1 VFKLEVT
8 DGISHSDT
16 DTVQVK
22 IYRKSDRQNVTAPA
36 SSDLQ
41 VLFDSDS
48 GDYIGGGQHIIF
60 TSGITVSAHGGRV
73 KVDISDKSTW
83 FNLEFEVPNNVK
95 TFAVGNYANAERAAF
110 RSPMRPGLDIGGD
123 GRGCNTLTGW
133 FRVLQAQFHD
143 NGTIQNLAINFKQNC
158 EGGSKALFGAVRINS
173 SLPLNVEG
181 LFAIAGSP
189 VEAIEGAN
197 VTLNGGQSF
206 KRDGTSLKYMWLQ
219 QSGPPVQLRGS
230 TSATPS
236 FTAPTG
242 LPLGGTVLVF
252 KLEVTD
258 GISHSDTDTVQVKVY
273 SKSDRQNYIEF
284 RSQEHDFIGNG
295 QYYHFDQTNTVLGF
309 SGSQS
314 GVHISLSSS
323 DRWEI
328 DMVPASGRTFKV
340 GDYEGAE
347 RYPFQA
353 ADKPGLSVHGNGRGC
368 NTLTGRFNVTVAQ
381 TDSINIIAF
390 GAEFEQHCEGST
402 DALFG
407 TIRYNY
413 LDPHVPNA
421 VAGAYQ
427 IVTPGQTVTLDG
439 SGSSDPM
446 KNSISYQWNQTEGP
460 KVMLHNYSSPKPTFV
475 APTVTSSQHLVFS
488 LLVTNNLG
496 YISSAVTQV
505 IINPVLNSISNSE

>member
-1 VFKLEVT
+1 V
-8 DGISHSDT
+8 
-16 DTVQVK
+16 
-22 IYRKSDRQNVTAPA
+22 
-36 SSDLQ
+36 LQ
-41 VLFDSDS
+41 VQFD
-48 GDYIGGGQHIIF
+48 
-60 TSGITVSAHGGRV
+60 
-73 KVDISDKSTW
+73 
-83 FNLEFEVPNNVK
+83 NNGSIK
-95 TFAVGNYANAERAAF
+95 
-110 RSPMRPGLDIGGD
+110 
-123 GRGCNTLTGW
+123 
-133 FRVLQAQFHD
+133 
-143 NGTIQNLAINFKQNC
+143 NLAINFKQNC

-173 SLPLNVEG
+173 SLPLNVKG
-181 LFAIAGSP
+181 PFAIAGSP

-197 VTLNGGQSF
+197 VILNGSQSF

-219 QSGPPVQLRGS
+219 KSGPRVQLRGS

-242 LPLGGTVLVF
+242 LPLGGAVLEF

-258 GISHSDTDTVQVKVY
+258 GISYADTDTVQVKVY

-284 RSQEHDFIGNG
+284 RSQAHDYIGNG
-295 QYYHFDQTNTVLGF
+295 QYYRFNSTNTHFRF

-323 DRWEI
+323 DSWTI
-328 DMVPASGRTFKV
+328 DMVPASGSTFKV

-353 ADKPGLSVHGNGRGC
+353 AGKPGLSVSGNGRGC
-368 NTLTGRFNVTVAQ
+368 NTLTGRFNVTVAE
-381 TDSINIIAF
+381 TDSIKNIIAF

-402 DALFG
+402 DALLG
-407 TIRYNY
+407 TIRYNC

-421 VAGAYQ
+421 LAGAYQ
-427 IVTPGQTVTLDG
+427 VVNPRQTVTLDG

-446 KNSISYQWNQTEGP
+446 KNSISYQWNQIEGP

-475 APTVTSSQHLVFS
+475 APPVTSSQHLVFS

-505 IINPVLNSISNSE
+505 IINPVLNSSSNSK